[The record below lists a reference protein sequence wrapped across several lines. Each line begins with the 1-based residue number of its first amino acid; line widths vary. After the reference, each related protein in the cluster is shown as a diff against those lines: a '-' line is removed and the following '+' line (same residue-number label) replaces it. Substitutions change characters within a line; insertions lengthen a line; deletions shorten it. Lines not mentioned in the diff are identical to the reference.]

1 MDILHEKWHRKIETK
16 PMVTGYNCLMYHPQE
31 LWDDRKLVQ
40 CFQCGTEIRI
50 TM

>member
-16 PMVTGYNCLMYHPQE
+16 PMVTGYNCLRYHPQE
-31 LWDDRKLVQ
+31 LWNDRKLVQ